1 MFSRWLSPP
10 GQLLHPGQQ
19 AVGERGEVVARVQH
33 VGLAAF
39 PLLLPH
45 EVRAGREERA
55 QALAVELQDDAPDGQ
70 HHPDGDQ
77 DEVWVRGDGRSRRSE
92 DEDGGRRGRVRG
104 GWGWGELTDG
114 LEGHVGEGGAEV
126 GVQEA
131 FEDVERDVGEAGVDV
146 GVGGQDHRVS
156 ADHSA
161 RQDVALM
168 HGKDSD
174 YICSEEGST
183 GLTVRKSLSG
193 NISSVLLFHN
203 SAC

>member
-1 MFSRWLSPP
+1 MFSHRLSPP
-10 GQLLHPGQQ
+10 GQLLHPGQE

-104 GWGWGELTDG
+104 G
-114 LEGHVGEGGAEV
+114 GGT
-126 GVQEA
+126 
-131 FEDVERDVGEAGVDV
+131 
-146 GVGGQDHRVS
+146 HRWS
-156 ADHSA
+156 GRA
-161 RQDVALM
+161 R
-168 HGKDSD
+168 
-174 YICSEEGST
+174 
-183 GLTVRKSLSG
+183 R
-193 NISSVLLFHN
+193 
-203 SAC
+203 